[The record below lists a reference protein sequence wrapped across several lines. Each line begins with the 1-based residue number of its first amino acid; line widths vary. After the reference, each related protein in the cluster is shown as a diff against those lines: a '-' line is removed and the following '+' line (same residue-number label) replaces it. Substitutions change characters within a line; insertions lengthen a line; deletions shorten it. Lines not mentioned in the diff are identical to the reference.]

1 MKLERTWKEAVAYFG
16 IFHHWLGRTEEMHRK
31 L

>member
-1 MKLERTWKEAVAYFG
+1 LKLERMWQEAVAYFG
-16 IFHHWLGRTEEMHRK
+16 IFHHSLGGTEEMHRK

>member
-1 MKLERTWKEAVAYFG
+1 MWKEAVAYFG
-16 IFHHWLGRTEEMHRK
+16 IFYYWLGGTEEMHRK